1 MNALPPSVALHRPGT
16 LDAFL
21 RRRLLAQLAPLREG
35 GLRVRDALGE
45 VQLGDPAG
53 ALQVSVTIH
62 DPAFYRKVAAQGSVG
77 AGESYIH
84 GDWHCDNLVAL
95 VRLLVRN
102 RALLDGMEHGP
113 ARAAGWLLRGWNR
126 LRHNSR
132 EGSRRNI
139 AAHYDLG
146 NDFFALFLSPDLMYS
161 SALYS
166 DESDSLDVA
175 SRRKLDRICQQLQ
188 LQPGDRVVEIGTG
201 WGGLALHAA
210 RHYGCHVTT
219 TTISAE
225 QHALAAQRVREAGLQ
240 ERITLL
246 QRDYR
251 DLEGQF
257 DKLVSIEMIEAI
269 GAEYLDTYMATLQ
282 RLLKPDGV
290 ALLQAITIE
299 DHRYEQ
305 ARRSV
310 DYIKRFV
317 FPGSFIPSLN
327 AIMAAKTR
335 ASDLQ
340 LVAQHDFGHSYALT
354 LRVAPALP
362 GAAAGGACAG
372 LRCSLQPAVGVL
384 PGLLRRRLPGAVD
397 RRVAPAAGA
406 AWASPAA
413 QCRRDRLKCAGR
425 GPTWSATSWSGC
437 ARWPA
442 PGAAGNGRRCWLPRS
457 TSAAS
462 WPRQRSRVWS
472 CACCCWRWPARGWWM
487 ASPPPA
493 AACVTPPLHWAR
505 YHRRG
510 SWRCGPPSR

>member
-1 MNALPPSVALHRPGT
+1 MNNLTPSVALPRAGA

-21 RRRLLAQLAPLREG
+21 RRRLLAQLAPMHDG
-35 GLRVRDALGE
+35 QLRVRDAFGE
-45 VQLGDPAG
+45 VLLGDGQGP
-53 ALQVSVTIH
+53 LQATVTID

-84 GDWHCDNLVAL
+84 GDWRCDDLVAL

-102 RALLDGMEHGP
+102 RDLLDGMERGP

-126 LRHNSR
+126 LRRNSR

-161 SALYS
+161 SALYAQA
-166 DESDSLDVA
+166 DEPLEVA
-175 SRRKLDRICQQLQ
+175 STRKLDRICQQLQ

-201 WGGLALHAA
+201 WGGFAVHAA
-210 RHYGCHVTT
+210 CHYGCHVTT

-225 QHALAAQRVREAGLQ
+225 QHALAVQRVQDAGLQ
-240 ERITLL
+240 ERVTVLM
-246 QRDYR
+246 QDYR
-251 DLEGQF
+251 DLQGQF

-269 GAEYLDTYMATLQ
+269 GAEFLDTYIGTLQ

-317 FPGSFIPSLN
+317 FPGSFIPSIN

-340 LVAQHDFGHSYALT
+340 LIAQQDFGHSYALT
-354 LRVAPALP
+354 LR
-362 GAAAGGACAG
+362 
-372 LRCSLQPAVGVL
+372 
-384 PGLLRRRLPGAVD
+384 
-397 RRVAPAAGA
+397 
-406 AWASPAA
+406 AW
-413 QCRRDRLKCAGR
+413 
-425 GPTWSATSWSGC
+425 
-437 ARWPA
+437 
-442 PGAAGNGRRCWLPRS
+442 
-457 TSAAS
+457 
-462 WPRQRSRVWS
+462 RQRFLAQRAAVQAQGFDERFCRMWEFYLAYCEGGFLERSIGVS
-472 CACCCWRWPARGWWM
+472 HLLLARPGHCTDVPVDSE
-487 ASPPPA
+487 A
-493 AACVTPPLHWAR
+493 
-505 YHRRG
+505 
-510 SWRCGPPSR
+510 

>member
-1 MNALPPSVALHRPGT
+1 MNNLTPSVALPRAGA
-16 LDAFL
+16 LEAFL
-21 RRRLLAQLAPLREG
+21 RRRLLAQLAPLRDG
-35 GLRVRDALGE
+35 QLRVRDAFGE
-45 VQLGDPAG
+45 VLLGNGHGP
-53 ALQVSVTIH
+53 LQATVTID

-84 GDWHCDNLVAL
+84 GDWRCDDLVSL

-102 RALLDGMEHGP
+102 RDLLDGMERGP

-126 LRHNSR
+126 LRRNSR

-161 SALYS
+161 SALYAQA
-166 DESDSLDVA
+166 DEPLEVA
-175 SRRKLDRICQQLQ
+175 STRKLDRICQQLR

-201 WGGLALHAA
+201 WGGFAVHAA

-225 QHALAAQRVREAGLQ
+225 QHALAVQRVQDAGLQ
-240 ERITLL
+240 DRVSVLM
-246 QRDYR
+246 QDYR
-251 DLEGQF
+251 DLHGQF

-269 GAEYLDTYMATLQ
+269 GAEFLDTYVGTLQ
-282 RLLKPDGV
+282 RLLKPEGV

-317 FPGSFIPSLN
+317 FPGSFIPSIN

-340 LVAQHDFGHSYALT
+340 LVAQQDFGHSYALT
-354 LRVAPALP
+354 LRAWRQRFLAQRAAVQAQGFDERFCRLWEFYLAYCEGGFLERSIGVSHLLLARP
-362 GAAAGGACAG
+362 GYCTDVPAGGE
-372 LRCSLQPAVGVL
+372 V
-384 PGLLRRRLPGAVD
+384 
-397 RRVAPAAGA
+397 
-406 AWASPAA
+406 
-413 QCRRDRLKCAGR
+413 
-425 GPTWSATSWSGC
+425 
-437 ARWPA
+437 
-442 PGAAGNGRRCWLPRS
+442 
-457 TSAAS
+457 
-462 WPRQRSRVWS
+462 
-472 CACCCWRWPARGWWM
+472 
-487 ASPPPA
+487 
-493 AACVTPPLHWAR
+493 
-505 YHRRG
+505 
-510 SWRCGPPSR
+510 